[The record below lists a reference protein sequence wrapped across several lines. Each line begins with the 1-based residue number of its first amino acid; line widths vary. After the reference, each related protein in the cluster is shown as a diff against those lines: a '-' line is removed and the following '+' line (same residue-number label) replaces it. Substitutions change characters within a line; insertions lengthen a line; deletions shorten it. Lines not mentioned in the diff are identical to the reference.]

1 MSSDINI
8 YAFQSDSISKSHSLE
23 SIKSGFVEKAKWYKV
38 FLKEFLP
45 LDKSIKIIDLPC
57 GHGNLLYFLKSE
69 GYTNFLGYDID
80 PGRIKI
86 ATSLE
91 LNCELAEGLAAI
103 KSEKEIDIVFSLDFL
118 EHLSKEDAFEYMT
131 DCYKSLKVGGKLIA
145 RMPITDNIMG
155 TYDLYNDLTHKWSAN
170 SNCIVTLFELAG
182 YSKVV
187 VKDERPVLYKPLNY
201 LRLLIFKFLS
211 NIHNAYLKLLG
222 FSGYKLWS
230 KSAYFIAYK

>member
-1 MSSDINI
+1 MGSDKNI
-8 YAFQSDSISKSHSLE
+8 YAFQSESIIKSHSLE
-23 SIKSGFVEKAKWYKV
+23 SIKSGFAEKAKWYKV

-45 LDKSIKIIDLPC
+45 TDKSIKIVDLPC

-69 GYTNFLGYDID
+69 GYTNYLGYDID

-86 ATSLE
+86 AQSLD
-91 LNCELAEGLAAI
+91 LNCVLADGLAAI
-103 KSEKEIDIVFSLDFL
+103 RVEKDNDIVFSLDFL
-118 EHLSKEDAFEYMT
+118 EHLSKEEAFEYMT

-145 RMPITDNIMG
+145 RMPITDNLMG

-170 SNCIVTLFELAG
+170 SGCISSLFEMAG

-187 VKDERPVLYKPLNY
+187 VKDERPVLYKSSNY
-201 LRLLIFKFLS
+201 LRLLVFIVLS
-211 NIHNAYLKLLG
+211 KLHNTYLKLLG
-222 FSGYKLWS
+222 FNGYRFWS